1 MTMFSFQLWRFYCF
15 FLIFASICACST
27 TKINGTIN
35 LPSNKG
41 IAISTV
47 SISKFKDNGGNLGE
61 EMRTAIASKISN
73 QGHVRVI
80 SMGAEAHLKGS
91 ISMGRISH
99 DSWSE
104 EYKSDDEVKRRYY
117 YQVEKSISAS
127 YELNQD
133 NRVFNDSYYENYS
146 QTWSSNL
153 SSSDARRQ
161 SINESEINS
170 RLIGRIATHI
180 TNDITPHKAAREFTF
195 KHGKDA
201 NLKIGIKYVEHQR
214 YDQAISIFRQVAENT
229 LDIKDRATAT
239 YNLGV
244 IFEMQGQFEKAFEK
258 YRDANQMV
266 LSEEDYITA
275 LSRAEKHYKLQQE
288 FLRQTEQ

>member
-1 MTMFSFQLWRFYCF
+1 MLHFQLRRFFCLL
-15 FLIFASICACST
+15 LIYATISACST
-27 TKINGTIN
+27 TNVIGTIN
-35 LPSNKG
+35 VPSNKG

-47 SISKFKDNGGNLGE
+47 SISKFKDNGSNLGE
-61 EMRTAIASKISN
+61 EIRTAIASKISN
-73 QGHVRVI
+73 QGHVKVI
-80 SMGAEAHLKGS
+80 SMGAEAQLKGS
-91 ISMGRISH
+91 ISMGRITR

-104 EYKSDDEVKRRYY
+104 KYKSDDEIKRRYY
-117 YQVEKSISAS
+117 YQVQKSISAS
-127 YELNQD
+127 YELNQ
-133 NRVFNDSYYENYS
+133 NQRIFSDSHNESYS
-146 QTWSSNL
+146 QTWSSDQ

-170 RLIGRIATHI
+170 RLIERIATRI
-180 TNDITPHKAAREFTF
+180 ANDITPHKEARDFTF

-201 NLKIGIKYVEHQR
+201 NFKIGIKYVEHQR

-229 LDIKDRATAT
+229 LDIEDRATAT

-266 LSEEDYITA
+266 LNEEDYITA